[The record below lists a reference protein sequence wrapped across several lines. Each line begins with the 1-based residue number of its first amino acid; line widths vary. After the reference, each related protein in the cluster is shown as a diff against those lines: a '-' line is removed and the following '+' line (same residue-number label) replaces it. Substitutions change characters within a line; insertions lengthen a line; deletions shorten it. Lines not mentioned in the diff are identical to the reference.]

1 MSLIIRLIAGALAF
15 WAATSLISGVDV
27 IGGAWSYLWVAL
39 LFGLINGILG
49 SIVKLLTLPAILITL
64 GLFSLVVN
72 AAMLMLTARWSDRLD
87 VVDFWSALWASLII
101 SLITTIIT
109 KSLKSKKK
117 FNSLKP
123 LPDKPQPHLG
133 GEEVSLIKL
142 SLQIG

>member
-1 MSLIIRLIAGALAF
+1 MNLLVRLAAGALGF
-15 WAATSLISGVDV
+15 WAATSLISGVIV
-27 IGGAWSYLWVAL
+27 NGGPWSYLWVAL

-64 GLFSLVVN
+64 GLFSLIIN

-109 KSLKSKKK
+109 KSLKSKK
-117 FNSLKP
+117 
-123 LPDKPQPHLG
+123 
-133 GEEVSLIKL
+133 
-142 SLQIG
+142 